1 MTLLLLLASRPLGA
15 GGEGAVVVAVFFL
28 AYFSRKGSE
37 GRGEAVEGRPGEM
50 GEPFVKLLLL
60 PPPT

>member
-1 MTLLLLLASRPLGA
+1 VTLLLLLASRPLGA
-15 GGEGAVVVAVFFL
+15 GGEGAVVAVFFL

-50 GEPFVKLLLL
+50 GEPFVRLLLL